1 MCYCKWEYL
10 LQLNGSIVTIC
21 FLYFCINCISVL
33 LHMGVFAAID
43 WFDCYNLP
51 AKFAICIF
59 VSKFAAQCTWDRV
72 FALIDWFDW
81 YHG

>member
-1 MCYCKWEYL
+1 
-10 LQLNGSIVTIC
+10 
-21 FLYFCINCISVL
+21 
-33 LHMGVFAAID
+33 MGVFAAID

-59 VSKFAAQCTWDRV
+59 VSMFAAQCTWDRV